1 MNRLEQTLLELEL
14 LIRSRYPIIY
24 LVTYE
29 EARSQ
34 KLLQTL
40 AKKLE
45 KELYIWSVTK
55 GFDHLTLEKPEQP
68 LYALAHIEN
77 SPEKAI
83 FVLQDFHVFLTPD
96 KNFDLNHVV
105 RKIRDLADSLR
116 RSHKTL
122 IIQSPFLHIPHE
134 LEKDIS
140 VVDLPIP
147 DYTEIMGILNGLL
160 DGLKAN
166 TQISIS
172 KDQDLKEKIVKAALG
187 LTANEAEN
195 VFAKSIVNDRKF
207 DVEDLQMV
215 LEEKKQ
221 IIRKTEFLDYL
232 DLSESMANVGG
243 LAGLKSW
250 LQNRSHAFS
259 EKAKAY
265 GLPEPKGLL
274 LLGVQG
280 CGKSLASK
288 AVANLWT
295 LPLLRMDIGKMFGKF
310 VGDSESNMRKA
321 ILTAESL
328 APCVLWIDEIEKGL
342 SGMGGGGGG
351 GDNDGGVSKRLFG
364 YFLTWMQEKK
374 SPVFVL
380 ANANLIADLPPEL
393 LRKGRFDEIFFIDL
407 PSLEERKS
415 IFDIHLKK
423 RKRDSSKFNLA
434 ALAQA
439 CEGFNGAEIEQ
450 AIISALYDTFPK
462 NRDITDQDILTALKQ
477 TVPLSVTMAESITN
491 LREWAHKRARL
502 AT

>member
-1 MNRLEQTLLELEL
+1 MNRLEQTLLDLEL

-45 KELYIWSVTK
+45 KEIYVWSVTK

-68 LYALAHIEN
+68 LYALFHIEN

-83 FVLQDFHVFLTPD
+83 FVLQDFHVFLTPE
-96 KNFDLNHVV
+96 KNFELNQVV

-122 IIQSPFLHIPHE
+122 IIQSPFLYIPPE

-147 DYTEIMGILNGLL
+147 DYSEIMSILNGLL
-160 DGLKAN
+160 DGLKTN
-166 TQISIS
+166 TQVTIS
-172 KDQDLKEKIVKAALG
+172 KDQDLRERIVKAALG

-195 VFAKSIVNDRKF
+195 VFAKSIVNNRKF
-207 DVEDLQMV
+207 DVEDLQVV

-221 IIRKTEFLDYL
+221 IIRKTEFLEYL

-243 LAGLKSW
+243 LSGLKLW

-342 SGMGGGGGG
+342 SGMGGGGG
-351 GDNDGGVSKRLFG
+351 DHDGGVSKRLFG

-374 SPVFVL
+374 SPVFVIAT
-380 ANANLIADLPPEL
+380 ANSIADLPPEL

-407 PSLEERKS
+407 PSIEERKS
-415 IFDIHLKK
+415 IFEIHLKK
-423 RKRDSSKFNLA
+423 RNRAPSKFNLD

-439 CEGFNGAEIEQ
+439 SDGFNGAEIEQ
-450 AIISALYDTFPK
+450 TIISALYDTFPK
-462 NRDITDQDILTALKQ
+462 NRDISDQDILTAIKQ
-477 TVPLSVTMAESITN
+477 TVPLSVTMAESIAD